1 MEHERFGLPYV
12 LTMEFRKLK
21 DEQIQRIKFRDD
33 MVHVHLLAV
42 GAVFGWALSHPKY
55 ITLILIIPWICFV
68 LGWTYIANDDKISA
82 IGCYIRREL
91 DAHVRASIST
101 TEEVVFRWELAHRL
115 VEGRHRHK
123 IWQFAVD
130 LTAFVLSGFL
140 AIVVAIYYLALVPRP
155 EPKLPPDWLVA
166 IPIIIE
172 LVMLIMLGREFYAHA
187 EFHVI
192 D

>member
-82 IGCYIRREL
+82 IGRYIRREL
-91 DAHVRASIST
+91 DARVRASIST

-130 LTAFVLSGFL
+130 LTTFVLSGFS
-140 AIVVAIYYLALVPRP
+140 AIAIFII
-155 EPKLPPDWLVA
+155 LPLMLPTEFQRQLPVWLVA
-166 IPIIIE
+166 IPICVE
-172 LVMLIMLGREFYAHA
+172 SLMLVILGIEFYTHA